1 MAQVLYECSGGIARV
16 TLNRPEKLNAMSAEI
31 VVRLA
36 DLWAEIAA
44 DPEIRVVLLHGAG
57 GRAFS
62 AGGDLGRMIPIMM
75 RTAEPADEWEQ
86 RLAEDRR
93 LLWAAMLR
101 NWTFF
106 KPVVAAV
113 QGVVVA
119 GGLELM
125 LATDLRIASSDATF
139 ALTEVRRGLIA
150 GGGSLARLP
159 RQLSWADAMEIALVG
174 EPIDAEHALRIGLVN
189 RVVAPE
195 EVLGAAEDMAA
206 RISKG
211 APVALAKTKEAMLLG
226 SGQPLE
232 TAFRIETRCTK
243 ENAATADAAE
253 GPQAFME
260 NRDPVFRGS

>member
-1 MAQVLYECSGGIARV
+1 MSHVLYECGGGVARI
-16 TLNRPEKLNAMSAEI
+16 TLNRPEKLNAMSAEM

-36 DLWAEIAA
+36 DLWDAIAA
-44 DPEIRVVLLHGAG
+44 DPEIRVVLLSGAG
-57 GRAFS
+57 ERAFS
-62 AGGDLGRMIPIMM
+62 AGGDLERLIPIMM
-75 RTAEPADEWEQ
+75 RTAEPQDEWEE
-86 RLAEDRR
+86 RLAADRR

-101 NWTFF
+101 TWTFF

-113 QGVVVA
+113 RGVVVA

-174 EPIDAEHALRIGLVN
+174 EPMDAEHALRIGLVN
-189 RVVAPE
+189 RVVDHGE
-195 EVLGAAEDMAA
+195 LMGAAEEMAA
-206 RISKG
+206 RIARG

-226 SGQPLE
+226 SGRPLE
-232 TAFRIETRCTK
+232 EAFRIETRCTK

-253 GPQAFME
+253 GPLAFVE